1 MESESNTVY
10 VSLSKEAARLD
21 YDGPSGR
28 AICTIER
35 CGSGI
40 LKTYFNNEGAI
51 LHREP
56 VNPGKGIEEAAT
68 ETAMLLGTPVRK
80 GEYSPVKLSKPCPS
94 CSALSLVEHRD
105 SGVPIMPVY
114 KCTSCG
120 AKAFMLTDEYL
131 SQLVR
136 ENIKAFSDAER
147 KELEADPGKFS
158 DELRE
163 YIIRIFAS
171 KRIIGIK

>member
-1 MESESNTVY
+1 MGSKSDSVY
-10 VSLSKEAARLD
+10 VSLSKDAARLD
-21 YDGPSGR
+21 YSG
-28 AICTIER
+28 ISGSSSCTIER
-35 CGSGI
+35 YGGGT
-40 LKTYFNNEGAI
+40 LRTYFDKEGAI

-56 VNPGKGIEEAAT
+56 VDPKKGIEEIAM
-68 ETAMLLGTPVRK
+68 ETARLLGTPVK
-80 GEYSPVKLSKPCPS
+80 GGEYSPVKLSKPCPTCAAS
-94 CSALSLVEHRD
+94 TLIEHRD
-105 SGVPIMPVY
+105 SSVPIMPIYV
-114 KCTSCG
+114 CTSCG

-136 ENIKAFSDAER
+136 ENLRAFSDAER
-147 KELEADPGKFS
+147 KELETDPGKFS